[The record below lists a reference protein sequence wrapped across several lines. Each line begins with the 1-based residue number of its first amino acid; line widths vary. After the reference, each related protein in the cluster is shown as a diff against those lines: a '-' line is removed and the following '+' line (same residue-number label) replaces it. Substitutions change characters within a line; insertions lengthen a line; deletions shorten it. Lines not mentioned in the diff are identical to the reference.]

1 MDKTYPLKDETER
14 IIAAAIEVHSTL
26 GPGLLESVY
35 EQALAEEFRLRNVP
49 FQRQH
54 PINLKYKGVEIG
66 DHRVDFLVNGK
77 IVVELKAVS
86 ELNNIFFAQ
95 LMTYLKALDL
105 KVGLLMNFN
114 VLKLRDGIK
123 RIVV

>member
-35 EQALAEEFRLRNVP
+35 EQALAEEFRLRNIP

-66 DHRVDFLVNGK
+66 DHRVDFLVNGN

-114 VLKLRDGIK
+114 VLKLRDGVK

>member
-1 MDKTYPLKDETER
+1 MDKEYPLKDETER
-14 IIAAAIEVHSTL
+14 IISAAIEVHSTL

-35 EQALAEEFRLRNVP
+35 EQALAEELRLRKIP

-77 IVVELKAVS
+77 VVVELKAGT
-86 ELNNIFFAQ
+86 EMNNIFYAQ
-95 LMTYLKALDL
+95 LMTYLKALNL

>member
-1 MDKTYPLKDETER
+1 MDREYPLKDETER
-14 IIAAAIEVHSTL
+14 IISAAMEVHLTL

-35 EQALAEEFRLRNVP
+35 EQALAEEFRLRNIP
-49 FQRQH
+49 FQRQQ

-86 ELNNIFFAQ
+86 EMNNIFYAQ

-105 KVGLLMNFN
+105 KVGLLINFN

-123 RIVV
+123 RIIV

>member
-1 MDKTYPLKDETER
+1 
-14 IIAAAIEVHSTL
+14 
-26 GPGLLESVY
+26 
-35 EQALAEEFRLRNVP
+35 LRNIP

>member
-1 MDKTYPLKDETER
+1 M
-14 IIAAAIEVHSTL
+14 EVHSIL
-26 GPGLLESVY
+26 GPGLLASIY
-35 EQALAEEFRLRNVP
+35 EHASAEEFRLRNIP